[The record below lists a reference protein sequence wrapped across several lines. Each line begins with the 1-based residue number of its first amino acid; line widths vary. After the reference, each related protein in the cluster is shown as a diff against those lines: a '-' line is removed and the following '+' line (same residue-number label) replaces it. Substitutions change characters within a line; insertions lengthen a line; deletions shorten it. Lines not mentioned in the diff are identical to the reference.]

1 MYAYYLTKG
10 RDLKELISMSYT
22 EKLFYIA
29 AMMIE
34 KEEKVEFYNSFFG
47 GGE

>member
-10 RDLKELISMSYT
+10 RKLEELIGMSYA

-34 KEEKVEFYNSFFG
+34 KEEKVEFYNNLFG